1 MSYESPA
8 LHGTVIRESE
18 FRAQN
23 LNMRI
28 RVFSEGKIRDAHLRG
43 LQADYVKRIAHFTE
57 FALTEIPR
65 PGRSGSVS
73 EGRKREAES
82 TLSPAERRL
91 WEKLR
96 GAYKVFLDSR
106 GRQWTS
112 AEFAEWL
119 GQQAVRGTR
128 DLAFVVGGTEGFS
141 HTFRREA
148 DLLLSL
154 STLTLTRDWART
166 LLLEQIYRAFT
177 ILRGYPYAR

>member
-1 MSYESPA
+1 
-8 LHGTVIRESE
+8 
-18 FRAQN
+18 
-23 LNMRI
+23 MRI
-28 RVFSEGKIRDAHLRG
+28 RVISKGKTRDANLRG

-57 FALTEIPR
+57 FAVEEIP
-65 PGRSGSVS
+65 GARSGSVL
-73 EGRKREAES
+73 EGRKQRAES
-82 TLSPAERRL
+82 GLSPAERRL
-91 WEKLR
+91 LKKLS

-112 AEFAEWL
+112 NEFAEWL
-119 GQQAVRGTR
+119 GQQAVRGTS
-128 DLAFVVGGTEGFS
+128 DLTFLVGGTEGFS
-141 HTFRREA
+141 HSFRGEA

>member
-1 MSYESPA
+1 
-8 LHGTVIRESE
+8 
-18 FRAQN
+18 
-23 LNMRI
+23 MRI
-28 RVFSEGKIRDAHLRG
+28 RVFSEGKTRDAHLRG

-57 FALTEIPR
+57 FALEEIPAAS
-65 PGRSGSVS
+65 RSSSVS
-73 EGRKREAES
+73 EGRKRRVES
-82 TLSPAERRL
+82 TLSPVERRL
-91 WEKLR
+91 WEKLH

-128 DLAFVVGGTEGFS
+128 ELAFVVGGTEGFS
-141 HTFRREA
+141 LTFRREA

-177 ILRGYPYAR
+177 ILRGYPYPR

>member
-1 MSYESPA
+1 
-8 LHGTVIRESE
+8 
-18 FRAQN
+18 
-23 LNMRI
+23 MRI
-28 RVFSEGKIRDAHLRG
+28 RVISKGKTKDANLRG
-43 LQADYVKRIAHFTE
+43 LQANYVKRIAHFTD
-57 FALTEIPR
+57 FAVEEIPTDR
-65 PGRSGSVS
+65 PSRSVS
-73 EGRKREAES
+73 KGRKRRAES
-82 TLSPAERRL
+82 TLSSAERRL
-91 WEKLR
+91 LERLT

-112 AEFAEWL
+112 GEFAEWL

-128 DLAFVVGGTEGFS
+128 DLAFLVGGTEGFS
-141 HTFRREA
+141 PTFRSEA